1 MWRLLLKLICER
13 PWTSL
18 VGEKGYARVEY
29 PHEKQSGTIIT
40 PDDPQSFMSMP
51 NFLGFC
57 FHAARR
63 SIPCQT
69 VISCLASS
77 VLFSFSSDSNL
88 SIFPSRIFNMSSFSL
103 ITLSRD

>member
-29 PHEKQSGTIIT
+29 PHKKQSGTIIT
-40 PDDPQSFMSMP
+40 PDHPQSFKSMP
-51 NFLGFC
+51 KFLSFC

-63 SIPCQT
+63 SLPCQPLL
-69 VISCLASS
+69 SCLANS
-77 VLFSFSSDSNL
+77 VLFSFNSHSNP
-88 SIFPSRIFNMSSFSL
+88 SILPSQIFNLSSFSL
-103 ITLSRD
+103 ITLSR